1 MLTSETARI
10 RITTPDAERYE
21 IPESVTS
28 SGPVTLPSSQPIS
41 IDDASFDFTYT
52 SSPFTFKI
60 SDKSDPSII
69 VFELNEDFSFSD
81 QYIKL
86 STSMNSES
94 KLFGLGEKSR
104 SNGAEVPPG
113 SKTTMWARD
122 MAAAVFDTNLYASH
136 PFYVELSSDG
146 SAHGS
151 FLRNSNG
158 LDVTY
163 SESRDSLTFEALGGI
178 VDLYTFVGPS
188 PTDVAAQYQQIVGF
202 PRLQPYWS
210 LGFHQCRYGYENL
223 QEAIDVVSGYKDAS
237 IPLDIAW
244 LDIDYMNLWLD
255 FTYDEANFP
264 SSKVSAFVDELHSNG
279 QKFVPIVDPG
289 ILAVD
294 SSWDWAQGYDA
305 YDKGMEM
312 DVFVKDLNGE
322 KPYMGQVWPGPVHFP
337 DWFHPNATD
346 YWTEQLKNWHDIAA
360 FDGVWVDMNEVRYLW
375 RDITSYAP
383 HLTNQPPALA
393 PRFPTFA
400 PARSAKMTLLILA
413 LRTRLTLRPSAA

>member
-1 MLTSETARI
+1 
-10 RITTPDAERYE
+10 
-21 IPESVTS
+21 
-28 SGPVTLPSSQPIS
+28 
-41 IDDASFDFTYT
+41 
-52 SSPFTFKI
+52 
-60 SDKSDPSII
+60 
-69 VFELNEDFSFSD
+69 
-81 QYIKL
+81 
-86 STSMNSES
+86 
-94 KLFGLGEKSR
+94 
-104 SNGAEVPPG
+104 
-113 SKTTMWARD
+113 
-122 MAAAVFDTNLYASH
+122 
-136 PFYVELSSDG
+136 
-146 SAHGS
+146 
-151 FLRNSNG
+151 
-158 LDVTY
+158 
-163 SESRDSLTFEALGGI
+163 
-178 VDLYTFVGPS
+178 
-188 PTDVAAQYQQIVGF
+188 
-202 PRLQPYWS
+202 
-210 LGFHQCRYGYENL
+210 
-223 QEAIDVVSGYKDAS
+223 
-237 IPLDIAW
+237 
-244 LDIDYMNLWLD
+244 
-255 FTYDEANFP
+255 
-264 SSKVSAFVDELHSNG
+264 VSAFVDELHSNG